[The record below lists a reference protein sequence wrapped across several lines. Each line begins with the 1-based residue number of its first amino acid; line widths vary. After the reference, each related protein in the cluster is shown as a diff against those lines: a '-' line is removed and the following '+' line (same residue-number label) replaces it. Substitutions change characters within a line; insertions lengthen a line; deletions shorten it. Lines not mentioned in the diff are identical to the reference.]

1 MIYLEDETKFQELI
15 AKGDVLVDFYATWCG
30 PCRMLSPILDEVLEE
45 TNITL
50 LKVDVDK
57 NEMIAKRYGIM
68 SIPTMILFKNGE
80 IVEKRVGMT
89 SKDELIKW
97 INEKK

>member
-1 MIYLEDETKFQELI
+1 MKIELI
-15 AKGDVLVDFYATWCG
+15 DQEFDEIIKEDLVLVDFYATWCG
-30 PCRMLSPILDEVLEE
+30 PCRMLSPILDEVLKE
-45 TNITL
+45 TDITL

-80 IVEKRVGMT
+80 IMEKRVGMT
-89 SKDELIKW
+89 SKEELIKW
-97 INEKK
+97 INDKK

>member
-1 MIYLEDETKFQELI
+1 MKIELVDQEFDEVIKEYL
-15 AKGDVLVDFYATWCG
+15 VLVDFYATWCG

>member
-1 MIYLEDETKFQELI
+1 MKIELI
-15 AKGDVLVDFYATWCG
+15 DQEFDEIIKEDLVLVDFYATWCG
-30 PCRMLSPILDEVLEE
+30 PCRMLSPILDEVLKE
-45 TNITL
+45 TDITL

>member
-1 MIYLEDETKFQELI
+1 MIYLDKEENFDDLI
-15 AKGDVLVDFYATWCG
+15 KEGIVLVDFYATWCG
-30 PCRMLSPILDEVLEE
+30 PCRMLSPILDEVLKE
-45 TNITL
+45 TDITL

-80 IVEKRVGMT
+80 IMEKRVGMT
-89 SKDELIKW
+89 SKEELIKW
-97 INEKK
+97 INDKK

>member
-1 MIYLEDETKFQELI
+1 MKIELVDQEFDEIIKEDL
-15 AKGDVLVDFYATWCG
+15 VLVDFYATWCG

>member
-1 MIYLEDETKFQELI
+1 MKIELVDQEFDEIIKEDL
-15 AKGDVLVDFYATWCG
+15 VLVDFYATWCG
-30 PCRMLSPILDEVLEE
+30 PCRMLSPILDEVLKE

-89 SKDELIKW
+89 SKDELNKRK
-97 INEKK
+97 NEKK